1 MGETVS
7 DDLERMLGQYDAGIR
22 ELALQARDIIAKAI
36 PKAEQKVY
44 PGWRNMGFSLDGSMA
59 SQFCSVGPQKKHVN
73 IYFMRGAELDDP
85 KALLEGA
92 GKKMRHVK
100 IKDAKDL
107 KNAALKTLIKDAA
120 KLAQAAS
127 KK

>member
-1 MGETVS
+1 MS
-7 DDLERMLGQYDAGIR
+7 DDLDLMLGHYDAGIR
-22 ELALQARDIIAKAI
+22 ELALQACDVIAKAV

-44 PGWRNMGFSLDGSMA
+44 AGWRSIGFSLDGSMA
-59 SQFCSVGPQKKHVN
+59 TQFCAVGPQQKYVN
-73 IYFMRGAELDDP
+73 IYLMRGTELDDP
-85 KALLEGA
+85 KALLEGT

-100 IKDAKDL
+100 IKEAKDL
-107 KNAALKTLIKDAA
+107 KNAALKALIKEAA